1 MIVFLFDYYFNPL
14 QVREL
19 TQHDNDVKV
28 WFGNVH
34 HITIRNAKIYDVAAS
49 INSAI
54 EDFHKGKA

>member
-14 QVREL
+14 TITTL
-19 TQHDNDVKV
+19 TEERNHVFIYFSDES
-28 WFGNVH
+28 FL
-34 HITIRNAKIYDVAAS
+34 TIRNAKIYDVAAT

>member
-14 QVREL
+14 TITTIKQVRNDTLL
-19 TQHDNDVKV
+19 TFASGEIILIPKAHV
-28 WFGNVH
+28 
-34 HITIRNAKIYDVAAS
+34 YDVAAS

>member
-14 QVREL
+14 TITTIKQVRNDTLL
-19 TQHDNDVKV
+19 TFASGEIILIPKAQ
-28 WFGNVH
+28 
-34 HITIRNAKIYDVAAS
+34 AYDVAAS